1 MLNHERLPPRAQQS
15 RDPDRMFNGL
25 FAGTRRLP
33 ARVPENL
40 RVYAI
45 GDLHGRADLLEEMLA
60 RIDADL
66 DERPVAAALQVF
78 LGDYVDRGP
87 ASRTVIE
94 RLIARSETHRTMCL
108 AGNHEVYLREF
119 LRHPAVLDSWR
130 HLGGLETLMSYGLR
144 PSINPDAVEQAEL
157 SAGLNAAMPAR
168 HKRFLAALAPSF
180 QCGDYF
186 FVHAGVRPGIP
197 LAQQDE
203 EDLTSIREEF
213 LASEDDFGKVVVHG
227 HTPVQAP
234 DVRHNRINIDTGAYA
249 TGRLTCLVL
258 DRGERSFLAGHSRR
272 TATVHAFS
280 ASRRGRQRMVAA
292 LNAVAADTIRAAD
305 DVARAARDAVRAVE
319 LAQRGNVVRL
329 PAATPLPVP
338 VPLPAPAPLA
348 TAAAEPAVA
357 AEPLAAPA
365 PTTPAL
371 RGPPPRP
378 RVGRLTRAG
387 RVVRAVVAVSGLAM
401 IVAVGL
407 PLLPGLGDQTAAL
420 QAVLRARD
428 GLQPAAAER
437 PSAPRLVVRPPAL
450 AAIDTDLP
458 LGLGVAGDGVG
469 TAVEINGLAPGSV
482 LSAGRA
488 LGPHGWRLPVAELGG
503 VRVRPPAGF
512 GGAMSLVLELRRADD
527 SVIERRS
534 LRLEWIAPT
543 GELPPAQ
550 GERPRSRRS
559 TSAEAAE
566 GFTPLVSREGND
578 PARAVVPAPPK
589 VPPESGSPRQS
600 RPAS

>member
-1 MLNHERLPPRAQQS
+1 MLNHERPPPRAQRPS
-15 RDPDRMFNGL
+15 ARDPERMFNGL
-25 FAGTRRLP
+25 FAGSRRLP

-66 DERPVAAALQVF
+66 GECPAAAALQVF

-94 RLIARSETHRTMCL
+94 RLIARSETHRTVCL

-119 LRHPAVLDSWR
+119 LRHPAILESWR

-144 PSINPDAVEQAEL
+144 PSINPDAAEQAEL
-157 SAGLNAAMPAR
+157 SAGLNASMPVR

-180 QCGDYF
+180 PCGDYF
-186 FVHAGVRPGIP
+186 FAHAGVKPGVP

-203 EDLTSIREEF
+203 EDLTSIRDEF
-213 LASEDDFGKVVVHG
+213 LACEDDFGKVVVHG

-234 DVRHNRINIDTGAYA
+234 DVRPNRINIDTGAYA

-258 DRGERSFLAGHSRR
+258 DRGERRFLTGQSRR

-329 PAATPLPVP
+329 PAATPLAR
-338 VPLPAPAPLA
+338 PAA
-348 TAAAEPAVA
+348 AVA
-357 AEPLAAPA
+357 AEPLAAPVA
-365 PTTPAL
+365 PAAPAPAL
-371 RGPPPRP
+371 AGPPPRRRRTDDIETTQQRKPSPRP
-378 RVGRLTRAG
+378 RVSRVTRAS
-387 RVVRAVVAVSGLAM
+387 RVVTAAFAVSGFA
-401 IVAVGL
+401 VAVAAGL
-407 PLLPGLGDQTAAL
+407 PLFPGLGDQTAAL
-420 QAVLRARD
+420 QAIFRARE
-428 GLQPAAAER
+428 GLPLAAVERSPAPRLAVMPAAA
-437 PSAPRLVVRPPAL
+437 V
-450 AAIDTDLP
+450 AIGTDLP

-488 LGPHGWRLPVAELGG
+488 LGAQGWRLPFTELAG

-512 GGAMSLVLELRRADD
+512 GGVMSLMLELRRADD
-527 SVIERRS
+527 SVLERRS
-534 LRLEWIAPT
+534 LRLEWIAPA
-543 GELPPAQ
+543 GARPPAQ
-550 GERPRSRRS
+550 GEGPRSGHS
-559 TSAEAAE
+559 ASAEAD
-566 GFTPLVSREGND
+566 GRIQQ
-578 PARAVVPAPPK
+578 K
-589 VPPESGSPRQS
+589 
-600 RPAS
+600 